1 MSIKIRIAAILLSSL
16 ATALFA
22 LDIIHNQNS
31 SYASDRTS
39 DNESTSSN
47 ARSAGSTGRPTSNLP
62 ADMELAHEIDRAID
76 ESEFASARWGV
87 FVMSLRDGR
96 ILYSRDGGRLFTPA
110 SNMKIYTTAVALDLL
125 GPDYRWRTSVYAQAQ
140 PDANGTING
149 DLTLYGRG
157 APDLVSQR
165 KDNHPSLAQLADEIY
180 ARGVRRVRGNIVGD
194 ESYFRGNSFG
204 DGWLWN
210 DIQWYFGAEASALTM
225 DSNEIDLTI
234 TPASA
239 PGKPATVTLDKSG
252 DYFHIRNNVA
262 TVDRNVVPSVGI
274 NRGVSDNELIV
285 WGEFPAGG
293 KDFRARLSVHNP
305 ALLAATL
312 FIDAHPAR

>member
-125 GPDYRWRTSVYAQAQ
+125 GSDYHWRTSVYAARQI
-140 PDANGTING
+140 DASGTLDG
-149 DLTLYGRG
+149 DLILYGRG
-157 APDLVSQR
+157 APDLDSFK
-165 KDNHPSLAQLADEIY
+165 KDGLPALAVQLGEQ
-180 ARGVRRVRGNIVGD
+180 GLRRVRGNIVGD
-194 ESYFRGNSFG
+194 QG
-204 DGWLWN
+204 
-210 DIQWYFGAEASALTM
+210 
-225 DSNEIDLTI
+225 
-234 TPASA
+234 
-239 PGKPATVTLDKSG
+239 
-252 DYFHIRNNVA
+252 
-262 TVDRNVVPSVGI
+262 
-274 NRGVSDNELIV
+274 
-285 WGEFPAGG
+285 
-293 KDFRARLSVHNP
+293 
-305 ALLAATL
+305 
-312 FIDAHPAR
+312 